1 MQTVTKIITSS
12 SMTTEE
18 SSEVVETVT
27 EESSVQKKE
36 RVKSKKAKRGKEN
49 ISVVSEVVS
58 GWLEEGAHIGESVTG
73 TERRGL
79 SMQIII
85 QRAICVAT

>member
-1 MQTVTKIITSS
+1 MRNSFKIVTTSETGKKMQTVTKIITSS

-49 ISVVSEVVS
+49 ISVVSGRVGGGS
-58 GWLEEGAHIGESVTG
+58 GSVFWGECY
-73 TERRGL
+73 RYRP
-79 SMQIII
+79 
-85 QRAICVAT
+85 RK